1 MEIFTANH
9 KSIPIYNYYWWWL
22 AFHIFQ
28 HKINIYTLYTIRSI
42 IRYVLISICSFWH
55 FFEQGWFHFLC
66 STRRGVNH
74 SKWNFR
80 LCSSYIEKK
89 WGNNSGNN
97 NNSALNN
104 NSSNA
109 TGGAGA
115 YTGVSSAFRTS
126 STSGS
131 SAGVGGPSYNSQ
143 YNNSSSTY
151 SYQYNIGQPSYSTNV
166 GQNDRK
172 YGTANNQV
180 THFLH
185 QSISPLPNLQ
195 HTTVNL
201 RFHRD
206 R

>member
-1 MEIFTANH
+1 MIGISYFSTQD
-9 KSIPIYNYYWWWL
+9 KY
-22 AFHIFQ
+22 
-28 HKINIYTLYTIRSI
+28 LYLIRSI
-42 IRYVLISICSFWH
+42 IRYVLINICSFWH

-97 NNSALNN
+97 NNSAQNN

-115 YTGVSSAFRTS
+115 YTGMSSAFRTS

-131 SAGVGGPSYNSQ
+131 SAVVGGPSYNSQ
-143 YNNSSSTY
+143 YNNSSSRSTY
-151 SYQYNIGQPSYSTNV
+151 SYQYNIGQPSYITNG

-180 THFLH
+180 THFLP
-185 QSISPLPNLQ
+185 QSISTLSTKPPTHHSELTLSQ
-195 HTTVNL
+195 
-201 RFHRD
+201 RQIIF
-206 R
+206 